1 MVMYLM
7 IAWVW
12 FIIYDCCWSPFHL
25 KKIQKTCQ
33 LFICLYP
40 GQSKGFPEAET
51 KVVKHK
57 KRVADNILSF
67 IIIFFQRQR
76 EINEQ

>member
-1 MVMYLM
+1 LSGSGY
-7 IAWVW
+7 
-12 FIIYDCCWSPFHL
+12 SPL
-25 KKIQKTCQ
+25 
-33 LFICLYP
+33 P